1 MSKKNKSTFNKQ
13 ELWNL
18 FDTEMKKDKP
28 PLECIYPS
36 IDSKDFCSTCN
47 AILAFSE
54 DGFLVCTNR
63 KCAIIYRDITDH
75 SAEWRYYGADDNQHA
90 DPARC
95 GMPINPLLEE
105 SSYGCK
111 IISFNQK
118 MTSEMYMIK
127 NYSEW
132 GTIPYKEKQLYNDFQ
147 HITEMATNAG
157 ITRCIIDDALIYYK
171 QIYESDVSFRGDN
184 RKGLLAA
191 SIYMS
196 CRKHKYPR
204 TSSEIATMFKLDN
217 TTSATK
223 GYKNALKIINDL
235 ERNMDN
241 EDKSK
246 FCNTKPENFITP
258 YCSKLELNSEITKLC
273 FFVSK
278 RIEQLNLMHENT
290 PQSIASGIIFFV
302 SQLYKLPH
310 ITKSRVK
317 EVCKISEVTVGKC
330 CNKMEAVADQLVPRE
345 ILENIQRTSL
355 LSNKSSSSKTSLT
368 KTPLSKT
375 PLNKTSFPPLV
386 ATPNEG

>member
-1 MSKKNKSTFNKQ
+1 
-13 ELWNL
+13 
-18 FDTEMKKDKP
+18 
-28 PLECIYPS
+28 
-36 IDSKDFCSTCN
+36 
-47 AILAFSE
+47 
-54 DGFLVCTNR
+54 
-63 KCAIIYRDITDH
+63 
-75 SAEWRYYGADDNQHA
+75 
-90 DPARC
+90 
-95 GMPINPLLEE
+95 
-105 SSYGCK
+105 
-111 IISFNQK
+111 
-118 MTSEMYMIK
+118 MTSEMYMVK

-204 TSSEIATMFKLDN
+204 TSSEIAIMFKLDN

-223 GYKNALKIINDL
+223 GYKNALKIINEL
-235 ERNMDN
+235 ERNMEN

-246 FCNTKPENFITP
+246 FCSTKPENFITP

-273 FFVSK
+273 FFISK
-278 RIEQLNLMHENT
+278 RIEQLNLMLDKC

-310 ITKSRVK
+310 ITKTRVK
-317 EVCKISEVTVGKC
+317 NVCQISEVTIGKC
-330 CNKMEAVADQLVPRE
+330 SNIMESVIDQLVPRE
-345 ILENIQRTSL
+345 ILENIERTALSKNNTL
-355 LSNKSSSSKTSLT
+355 LTKNNTSLT
-368 KTPLSKT
+368 KNNTLLTTKPLPSV
-375 PLNKTSFPPLV
+375 L
-386 ATPNEG
+386 TPNEA